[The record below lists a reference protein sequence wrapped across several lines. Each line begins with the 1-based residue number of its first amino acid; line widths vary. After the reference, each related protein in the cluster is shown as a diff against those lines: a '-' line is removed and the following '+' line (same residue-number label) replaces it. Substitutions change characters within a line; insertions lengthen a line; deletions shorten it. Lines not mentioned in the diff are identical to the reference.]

1 MYNEERIEKLKED
14 KYQEIFGVKKPTF
27 DKMLEILENQY
38 KKEHLK
44 GGRPP
49 KLSVLDK
56 LVIMLSYYKE
66 YRTMQNMAFDYNV
79 SKSTICESIQWVENT
94 LMKSGS
100 FNLPSKKDLENN
112 TSIEL
117 VLVDVTEC
125 EIQRPQKNKSSTIQ
139 EKRKS
144 IQ

>member
-1 MYNEERIEKLKED
+1 MYNEERIAKLKED

-94 LMKSGS
+94 LMKSGN
-100 FNLPSKKDLENN
+100 FKLPSKKDLENN
-112 TSIEL
+112 ISIEV
-117 VLVDVTEC
+117 VLVDVTKC
-125 EIQRPQKNKSSTIQ
+125 EIQRPQKNKNSTTL

>member
-100 FNLPSKKDLENN
+100 FNLPSKKDL
-112 TSIEL
+112 
-117 VLVDVTEC
+117 
-125 EIQRPQKNKSSTIQ
+125 
-139 EKRKS
+139 
-144 IQ
+144 

>member
-1 MYNEERIEKLKED
+1 MYNEERIAKLKEN
-14 KYQEIFGVKKPTF
+14 KYQEIFGVKKFTF

-94 LMKSGS
+94 LMKSGN
-100 FNLPSKKDLENN
+100 FKLPSKKDLENN
-112 TSIEL
+112 ISIEV

-125 EIQRPQKNKSSTIQ
+125 EIQRPQKNKNSTTL

>member
-1 MYNEERIEKLKED
+1 MYNEERIAKLKES
-14 KYQEIFGVKKPTF
+14 KYQEIFGVKKFTF

-94 LMKSGS
+94 LMKSGN
-100 FNLPSKKDLENN
+100 FKLPSKKDLENN
-112 TSIEL
+112 ISIEV

-125 EIQRPQKNKSSTIQ
+125 EIQRPQKNKNSTTL

>member
-14 KYQEIFGVKKPTF
+14 KYQEIFGVKKFTF

-56 LVIMLSYYKE
+56 LVIMLSYKG
-66 YRTMQNMAFDYNV
+66 V
-79 SKSTICESIQWVENT
+79 SIEVCKS
-94 LMKSGS
+94 
-100 FNLPSKKDLENN
+100 SKKINN
-112 TSIEL
+112 
-117 VLVDVTEC
+117 
-125 EIQRPQKNKSSTIQ
+125 
-139 EKRKS
+139 
-144 IQ
+144 

>member
-14 KYQEIFGVKKPTF
+14 KYQEIFGVKKFTF

-94 LMKSGS
+94 LMKSGK

-125 EIQRPQKNKSSTIQ
+125 EIQRPQKNKSSTTL